1 MKKNRS
7 YVTKWA
13 PANILDTRR
22 TEAWLEQMAAQGLVY
37 QKQSNWNW
45 VLGWFF
51 CTIPHLF
58 FARFQRE
65 APKFSRRYRLVPA
78 PKSERPSPEQLELY
92 AQSGWQYVDFIDLF
106 YASFLLFC
114 SDDPRAV
121 EPYTDPDSFRLA
133 YRFPVRGLV
142 VVILLL
148 AGFNVLYRALGVGI
162 PRVEG
167 PFTPTL
173 PALLS
178 AWGLAASRA
187 LTLLVALAVLV
198 NFFLD
203 LRAAEL
209 IRSQVRQCQTTRP
222 TLPEKLFPA
231 QKCLTMA
238 AAVLFLINLI
248 LSAVLIVLTAVQA
261 PRTDVP
267 LAELKTDFDLLLLSE
282 MEGEIGRAHV

>member
-1 MKKNRS
+1 MKKNRP

-22 TEAWLEQMAAQGLVY
+22 TETWLERMAAQGLVY
-37 QKQSNWNW
+37 QRQSNWNW

-65 APKFSRRYRLVPA
+65 APKSPA
-78 PKSERPSPEQLELY
+78 GTGWSPPPKAHPSPEQLELY

-148 AGFNVLYRALGVGI
+148 AGFNVLYRRPGSRDSQGRRPIHPHIARPSVRLGTGRQ
-162 PRVEG
+162 PGAHPSCRLGRSGQLLPG
-167 PFTPTL
+167 PESRGADPQSGPAVPDHPAHSAGEAVSRPKVSHPGRRSPVSDKPDPL
-173 PALLS
+173 GGADRPHRGPGPPHRRPPGRAGDGLRPAPAL
-178 AWGLAASRA
+178 
-187 LTLLVALAVLV
+187 
-198 NFFLD
+198 
-203 LRAAEL
+203 
-209 IRSQVRQCQTTRP
+209 
-222 TLPEKLFPA
+222 
-231 QKCLTMA
+231 
-238 AAVLFLINLI
+238 
-248 LSAVLIVLTAVQA
+248 
-261 PRTDVP
+261 
-267 LAELKTDFDLLLLSE
+267 
-282 MEGEIGRAHV
+282 